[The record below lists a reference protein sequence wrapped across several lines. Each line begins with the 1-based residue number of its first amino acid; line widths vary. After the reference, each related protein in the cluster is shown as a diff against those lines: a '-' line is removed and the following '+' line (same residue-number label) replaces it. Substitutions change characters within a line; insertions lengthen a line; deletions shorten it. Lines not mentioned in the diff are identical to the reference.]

1 MFKKLLLSLATNL
14 VLDLLIGMATRKYE
28 DADRPENKEKWLN
41 IIEFLANV
49 KTTGL
54 P

>member
-1 MFKKLLLSLATNL
+1 MVKKLLIKLALGL
-14 VLDLLIGMATRKYE
+14 VLDLLIGIATRKYE